1 MRRRILALT
10 TGVTAL
16 VLVLLAVPL
25 AVVSRQVVV
34 DRSSQETSLV
44 AQSVADY
51 LSTGRFDVPQLRSYL
66 RRQVGRDDVLI
77 AVLLPDGTVVGDRM
91 PAGLPT
97 LRPGDTDRDGDSG
110 RDEDRDGD
118 GPLDTDGDGDGLG
131 AVSPTEQTSVADGRL
146 IQVEATTPSGP
157 ALVRAYADD
166 DELTEGVWRW
176 WALIATVSVLLLGL
190 SALAAVLV
198 SRRLVRPLD
207 AAARTAS
214 RLSGGD
220 LDARAPVDGPHEV
233 AEVATALN
241 VLAERIDGL
250 MVAERETVA
259 DLSHRL
265 RTPLTAVRLG
275 VDALPRDVRSL
286 ELSDQ
291 VAQLERT
298 LTAVIQAARRP
309 RRSAESGGT
318 DAVATVRERAEFW
331 EPLVQDQ
338 GRALTLDLPAV
349 PVSVSCDGSSLA
361 AAVDALLENVVAH
374 TPEGTSME
382 VRVTTAEEHEDGAV
396 RRWTRV
402 DVLDDGP
409 GFAPSARVRGHSD
422 RGSTGLGLDI
432 AARCAEDVGGRLE
445 IDRDRS
451 RTRVRLVLPAVPM
464 VGPTRT

>member
-1 MRRRILALT
+1 MRRRILVLT
-10 TGVTAL
+10 TGVTAV

-25 AVVSRQVVV
+25 AVVSRQVVL

-44 AQSVADY
+44 ARSVADY
-51 LSTGRFDVPQLRSYL
+51 LSTGRYDVPQLRSYV

-91 PAGLPT
+91 PVDLPV
-97 LRPGDTDRDGDSG
+97 LRPSRPSDGDG
-110 RDEDRDGD
+110 DGDGD
-118 GPLDTDGDGDGLG
+118 GPRDADGDGDGLG
-131 AVSPTEQTSVADGRL
+131 AVSSTEQLSVADGRL
-146 IQVEATTPSGP
+146 IQVEASTSSGP
-157 ALVRAYADD
+157 AVVRAYADD

-176 WALIATVSVLLLGL
+176 WALIAMVSLLLLGL

-214 RLSGGD
+214 RLSSGD
-220 LDARAPVDGPHEV
+220 LDARAPVDGPLEV

-309 RRSAESGGT
+309 RRATESDGT
-318 DAVATVRERAEFW
+318 DAVEAVRGRAEFW

-338 GRALTLDLPAV
+338 GRTLTLDLPPG
-349 PVSVSCDGSSLA
+349 PVAVSCDGSSLA

-382 VRVTTAEEHEDGAV
+382 VRVSTVEEREEGAV
-396 RRWTRV
+396 RRWALV
-402 DVLDDGP
+402 DVLDDGA
-409 GFAPSARVRGHSD
+409 GFTSIARVRGHSD

-432 AARCAEDVGGRLE
+432 AARCGEDVGGRLE
-445 IDRDRS
+445 IDRDDG
-451 RTRVRLVLPAVPM
+451 RTRVRLVLPATPRTRVP
-464 VGPTRT
+464 RT